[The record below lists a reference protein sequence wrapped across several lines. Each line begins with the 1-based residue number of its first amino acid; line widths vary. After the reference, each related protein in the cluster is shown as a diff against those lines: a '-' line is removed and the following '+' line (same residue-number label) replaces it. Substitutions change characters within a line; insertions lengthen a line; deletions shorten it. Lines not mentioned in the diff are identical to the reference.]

1 MIRFIYIFISLLQV
15 SLLLAQPMSKAQKK
29 EIKKELKSYMKS
41 PEDYEKIKSKH
52 EKQIKE
58 LQTQVEEAN
67 LERDRC
73 KLLMKSEIQNCEDSI
88 RNLRSLLSTPEE
100 TPKSNGHTSGTV
112 YGVQIGKYKF
122 FDVTAYF
129 GQDKFLNAFSTESGF
144 EYVALHF
151 KNAPEAAAFA
161 KDMQKM
167 GIKDAFVTKYI
178 DGKRVPFDIKK
189 DKE

>member
-1 MIRFIYIFISLLQV
+1 MLRSVFLLITLFQ
-15 SLLLAQPMSKAQKK
+15 LATLAAQPMSKAQKK

-41 PEDYEKIKSKH
+41 PEDFEKMKARY
-52 EKQIKE
+52 EKQIKDMKTE
-58 LQTQVEEAN
+58 VEEAN

-88 RNLRSLLSTPEE
+88 NNLRSLLTAKEE
-100 TPKSNGHTSGTV
+100 TVKSTKSLSGTV

-129 GQDKFLNAFSTESGF
+129 GQDKYLNAFSTDAGF

-151 KNAPEAAAFA
+151 KTPKEAEAFA
-161 KDMQKM
+161 KDVQKM

-178 DGKRVPFDIKK
+178 DGKRVPFDIQK